1 MNLEALKAEVQ
12 AQLNELL
19 ADETP
24 DLDLMLAD
32 VNLLRIIREIED
44 SQMHTGSGVQP
55 DPAAKGDC

>member
-19 ADETP
+19 VDDTP
-24 DLDLMLAD
+24 NLDLMLAD

-44 SQMHTGSGVQP
+44 FQMHTGSGVQP
-55 DPAAKGDC
+55 DPVI